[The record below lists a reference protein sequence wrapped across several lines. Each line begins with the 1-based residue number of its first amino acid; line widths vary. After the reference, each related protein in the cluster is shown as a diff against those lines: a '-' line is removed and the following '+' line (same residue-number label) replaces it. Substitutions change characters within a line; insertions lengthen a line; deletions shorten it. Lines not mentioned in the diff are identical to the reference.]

1 LTGLFPVNPD
11 QRVVELRV
19 HRSSSFSSG
28 AANPVAL
35 PVSHHSIYR
44 TADHKIGNHRQQYR
58 DGQQFAWINPSL
70 DNQLINDI
78 HNNGQ
83 NENSSDCGPSLSEQ
97 VDALR
102 RVSDEGPQIRRS
114 ALTSVSQ
121 AISESEQRGHERLK
135 NDPERHWP
143 TDSGGEVRQ
152 CTHDHVSHE
161 RSVPPR
167 DSGWESRGIGIA
179 VGLISCCSCY

>member
-1 LTGLFPVNPD
+1 
-11 QRVVELRV
+11 VELRV

-28 AANPVAL
+28 AANLVAS
-35 PVSHHSIYR
+35 PASRQSIYR
-44 TADHKIGNHRQQYR
+44 TADHKVGNHRQQYC
-58 DGQQFAWINPSL
+58 DGQQFAWINPSP
-70 DNQLINDI
+70 DNQLVNDV

-83 NENSSDCGPSLSEQ
+83 DENSSDRGPALSEQ

-102 RVSDEGPQIRRS
+102 RVSDEGPQIRRP

-135 NDPERHWP
+135 NDPKRHWP

-152 CTHDHVSHE
+152 CTQEHIPHVYLLTAVPAIA
-161 RSVPPR
+161 RSET
-167 DSGWESRGIGIA
+167 GESKG
-179 VGLISCCSCY
+179 